1 SVARLQ
7 GVGEEK
13 LPDGIETTD
22 WDWSIYPRGMYDILM
37 RIHNDYP
44 LVPVTYVTENGIG
57 LKESLPENATPDT
70 VIEDPKRIDYVKK
83 YLSAMADAIHDG
95 ANCQRLLHL
104 VTSRSVF
111 LDKRLQ

>member
-1 SVARLQ
+1 
-7 GVGEEK
+7 
-13 LPDGIETTD
+13 
-22 WDWSIYPRGMYDILM
+22 M

-95 ANCQRLLHL
+95 ANVKGYFIWSLQDQFSWTNGYSKRYGLFF
-104 VTSRSVF
+104 VDFPTQNRYIKQSAEWFKSVSETHIIP
-111 LDKRLQ
+111 D